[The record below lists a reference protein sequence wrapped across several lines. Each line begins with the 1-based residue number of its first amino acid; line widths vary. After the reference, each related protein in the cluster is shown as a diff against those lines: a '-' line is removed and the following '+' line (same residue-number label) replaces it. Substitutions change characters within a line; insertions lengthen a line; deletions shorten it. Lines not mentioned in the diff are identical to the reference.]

1 MLKSKAVMITI
12 GSSVPAEDAP
22 PLDRVPSA
30 IKGPRGIPSYSSADV
45 TPFQAGGVIFG
56 RALLRAVITLILAVL
71 ACVPARAND
80 STAELATGGLV
91 FTRNLDV
98 EMRAEDFVRL
108 RH

>member
-1 MLKSKAVMITI
+1 
-12 GSSVPAEDAP
+12 
-22 PLDRVPSA
+22 
-30 IKGPRGIPSYSSADV
+30 
-45 TPFQAGGVIFG
+45 
-56 RALLRAVITLILAVL
+56 LRAVITLILAVL